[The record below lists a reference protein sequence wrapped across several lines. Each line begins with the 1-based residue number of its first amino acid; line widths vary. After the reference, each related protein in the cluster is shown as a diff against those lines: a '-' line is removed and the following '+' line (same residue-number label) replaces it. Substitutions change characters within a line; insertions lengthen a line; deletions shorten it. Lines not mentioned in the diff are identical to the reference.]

1 MKTSLA
7 YKSPYFVLCLID
19 EAFER
24 DDFLEVCRLAHSIND
39 DDVYAA
45 LLRSYPNLY
54 NYDAK
59 GNYTGSVSYENGWT
73 S

>member
-24 DDFLEVCRLAHSIND
+24 DDFQEVCRLANSIND
-39 DDVYAA
+39 DEVYTA
-45 LLRSYPNLY
+45 LLRSYPNLC

-59 GNYTGSVSYENGWT
+59 GNYVGSVANENGWM